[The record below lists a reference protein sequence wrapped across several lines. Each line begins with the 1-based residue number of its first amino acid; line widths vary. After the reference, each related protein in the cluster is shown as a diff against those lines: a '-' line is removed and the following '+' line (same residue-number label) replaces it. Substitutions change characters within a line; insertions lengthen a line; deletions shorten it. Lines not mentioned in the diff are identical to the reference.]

1 VTFRER
7 LHDQDIVD
15 DGRRTAGE
23 DAGGKDA
30 TGTILRRL
38 LANLRLMAQVYA
50 RATARDLRLAVRDI
64 VAAVVV
70 FSTVMM
76 LGFYLITLLVAAAVL
91 ALALVMPAWAA
102 ALIVFGAVAA
112 VTGLLVFAM
121 VSRLRRIA
129 VRMRTTIQAAKEDA
143 RWFRT
148 RILRID

>member
-1 VTFRER
+1 
-7 LHDQDIVD
+7 
-15 DGRRTAGE
+15 
-23 DAGGKDA
+23 
-30 TGTILRRL
+30 
-38 LANLRLMAQVYA
+38 
-50 RATARDLRLAVRDI
+50 
-64 VAAVVV
+64 V

-121 VSRLRRIA
+121 ASRLRRIA

-143 RWFRT
+143 RWLRT